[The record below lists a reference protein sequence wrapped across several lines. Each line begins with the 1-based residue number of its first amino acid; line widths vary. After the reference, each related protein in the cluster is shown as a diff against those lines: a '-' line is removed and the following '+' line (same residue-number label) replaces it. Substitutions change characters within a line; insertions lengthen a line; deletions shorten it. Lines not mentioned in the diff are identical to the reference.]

1 MTYFCLTSC
10 CSSIRNGHIWPLL
23 VISNKSISHSV
34 KSFWKFFELRAQ
46 FISFN
51 NVVRIVISWT
61 PWKTQN
67 ECLWICWFSYQRM
80 SVCCSWADLTHQ
92 AHTVVL
98 NFNRCFT
105 HCDQLCLHSR
115 AFIKPWVRKA
125 HFYMH
130 YNGYQSIMSVY
141 FWAPSAIP
149 CIYRIYRQRLKL
161 CLGLMHISI
170 LLPPILACRPVM
182 SHQAGKFCMES

>member
-1 MTYFCLTSC
+1 
-10 CSSIRNGHIWPLL
+10 
-23 VISNKSISHSV
+23 
-34 KSFWKFFELRAQ
+34 
-46 FISFN
+46 
-51 NVVRIVISWT
+51 
-61 PWKTQN
+61 
-67 ECLWICWFSYQRM
+67 M
-80 SVCCSWADLTHQ
+80 SVCYSWADLTHQ

-130 YNGYQSIMSVY
+130 YNGCQSIMSVY

-149 CIYRIYRQRLKL
+149 CIYRICRQRLKL
-161 CLGLMHISI
+161 CLGFAAYFGLSPCNVLLGGKILHVILDQRSFFAALISSTCATTI
-170 LLPPILACRPVM
+170 ENPLSSTHLTASYASTISMWDAGTGEVYLTRTLLPSARYLSSSLIGGWRLA
-182 SHQAGKFCMES
+182 